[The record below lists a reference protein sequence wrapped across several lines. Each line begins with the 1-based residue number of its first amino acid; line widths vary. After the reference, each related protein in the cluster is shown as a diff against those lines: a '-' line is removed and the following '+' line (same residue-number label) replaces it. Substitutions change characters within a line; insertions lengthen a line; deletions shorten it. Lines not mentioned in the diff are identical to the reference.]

1 MIYIGNRYKIIEE
14 IGKGCRSCLYKGKD
28 SYDGQMV
35 IINIIDRGIINS
47 KKFVSN
53 LIDEATTINEIDS
66 PNILKIKDVGVDTLE
81 DGGELYY
88 TVSEYIEG
96 STLEQLTKYH
106 KLNLDEIVIILRQ
119 ILNAL
124 EVAHSYDIYHG
135 NLQPSSIIIDEGYNV
150 KLSNIGIIKANN
162 KIFNNGIKKFSKSLR
177 YMCPHQICL
186 GYTDKNSDFYAL
198 GIILFEL
205 IFDKHPFGSVEDEE
219 IMLKK
224 MDKGLNWENFNTE
237 IVPDKVLHIVNKLLR
252 IDSRYQTPQEV
263 MIDLSEYMY
272 EVENIC
278 DKSKDVSNEI
288 ILDEKIKTLKKPY
301 KLRKAMVVGL
311 VAIVSFLIIGM
322 TII

>member
-14 IGKGCRSCLYKGKD
+14 IGKGCRSCLYKGRD
-28 SYDGQMV
+28 SYDNQMV
-35 IINIIDRGIINS
+35 IINIIDPGIINS

-66 PNILKIKDVGVDTLE
+66 PNILKVKDVGVDTLE
-81 DGGELYY
+81 DGSELYY

-106 KLNLDEIVIILRQ
+106 RLNLDEIVIILRQ

-162 KIFNNGIKKFSKSLR
+162 KIFNNGIKMFSKSLR

-186 GYTDKNSDFYAL
+186 GYTDKSSDFYAL
-198 GIILFEL
+198 GVIMFEL
-205 IFDKHPFGSVEDEE
+205 IFDEHPFSSVEDEE
-219 IMLKK
+219 KMLKK
-224 MDKGLNWENFNTE
+224 MDKGLNWKNFNTE
-237 IVPDKVLHIVNKLLR
+237 IVPEKILHIVSKLLR
-252 IDSRYQTPQEV
+252 IDTRYQTPQEV
-263 MIDLSEYMY
+263 IIDLSEYMY

-278 DKSKDVSNEI
+278 DKSNDLIQETVSN
-288 ILDEKIKTLKKPY
+288 EKIKTQKKSY

-311 VAIVSFLIIGM
+311 VAIVSFLILGM

>member
-14 IGKGCRSCLYKGKD
+14 IGKGCRSCLYKGRD
-28 SYDGQMV
+28 SYDNQMV
-35 IINIIDRGIINS
+35 IINIIDPGIINS

-66 PNILKIKDVGVDTLE
+66 PNILKVKDVGVDTLE
-81 DGGELYY
+81 DGSELYY

-106 KLNLDEIVIILRQ
+106 RLNLDEIVIILRQ

-162 KIFNNGIKKFSKSLR
+162 KIFNNGIKMFSKSLR

-186 GYTDKNSDFYAL
+186 GYTDKSSDFYAL
-198 GIILFEL
+198 GVIMFEL
-205 IFDKHPFGSVEDEE
+205 IFDEHPFGSVEDEE
-219 IMLKK
+219 KMLKK
-224 MDKGLNWENFNTE
+224 MDKGLNWKNFNTE
-237 IVPDKVLHIVNKLLR
+237 IVPEKILHIVSKLLR
-252 IDSRYQTPQEV
+252 IDTRYQTPQEV
-263 MIDLSEYMY
+263 IIDLSEYMY

-278 DKSKDVSNEI
+278 DKSNDLIQETVSN
-288 ILDEKIKTLKKPY
+288 EKIKTQKKSY

-311 VAIVSFLIIGM
+311 VAIVSFLILGM